1 MTDEERQKLIIALRQ
16 LADPTKWPGYPIPS
30 TCAEAADEIERLAA
44 DKRRALDVCQRL
56 LAEKGNW
63 ELWTNP
69 TLPSCGRWGGRKDD

>member
-1 MTDEERQKLIIALRQ
+1 MTDDERKKLVAELRS
-16 LADPTKWPGYPIPS
+16 ASFYRGPEFAICDD
-30 TCAEAADEIERLAA
+30 AANEIERLAA
-44 DKRRALDVCQRL
+44 DKRQALDVCQRL